1 MSLVNTLKQLKTN
14 LFGGPG
20 NTGFEKPP
28 AYKTRINLDTPAGI
42 LDHDPFQFGTY
53 QYPLD
58 MIEGGQ
64 LGHYMVFYVN
74 VVDSTKFKYE
84 NQNQA
89 EYDYAKSVRL
99 NKALE
104 GTADYQGDFVNIE
117 GETMQTKNYVKSR
130 AKKQGKTDKNL
141 DNENNSLLASTRNK
155 DLRTGVATAARQA
168 GTTRRITDS
177 VALYL
182 PPNVQDNTSA
192 SYDDTATG
200 VMGLGALAGLNF
212 LDAFRDKDY
221 EAAARIFTES
231 GGVFA
236 AEIAKRAGAA
246 LAEGFAG
253 AEGAIPL
260 FNRIFGRADN
270 PFMEVLF
277 NSMNV
282 RTFQYNFNFAP
293 RNEDETAEVQKIIQL
308 FRYHMAPELQGAN
321 SRYLTLPSEFDI
333 HYMYHGAD
341 GTSYENDYF
350 NRIATCVLENV
361 AVNYTPG
368 DKVRTFQDGAP
379 TQITMGL
386 TFRETELLTKEKINQ
401 GY

>member
-14 LFGGPG
+14 IFGGPG

-28 AYKTRINLDTPAGI
+28 AYKTRINLDTPTGI

-117 GETMQTKNYVKSR
+117 GETMATKNYVKSR

-141 DNENNSLLASTRNK
+141 DNEDNSLLASTRNK
-155 DLRTGVATAARQA
+155 DLRTGVATVARQA

-192 SYDDTATG
+192 AYEDTPTG
-200 VMGLGALAGLNF
+200 VLGLGAKAGLGF
-212 LDAFRDKDY
+212 IDAFAAKDY
-221 EAAARIFTES
+221 DAAARIFAES

-236 AEIAKRAGAA
+236 AEVAKRAGAA
-246 LAEGFAG
+246 LAEGAAG
-253 AEGAIPL
+253 AEGALGL
-260 FNRIFGRADN
+260 FNRVFGRADN

-277 NSMNV
+277 TSMNI
-282 RTFQYNFNFAP
+282 RTFTYNFNFAP

-386 TFRETELLTKEKINQ
+386 TFRETELLTKERINQ